1 MPLHGIDHAT
11 TIRAI
16 ADIWFPRQQ
25 QLLLDRGAAFSS
37 MTANVESSPRD
48 KSQNRPDNAKPGC
61 RENRRENCE
70 LIYRNQSGDRCGDRL
85 CPDGR
90 RRYGPGLAKASASD

>member
-61 RENRRENCE
+61 RENRRK
-70 LIYRNQSGDRCGDRL
+70 LARL
-85 CPDGR
+85 SIEIKVATGFVLMVV
-90 RRYGPGLAKASASD
+90 GAMAQG